1 MSYLEV
7 KDLYKKWDSVTVD
20 FSFSAQK
27 NDFVCIVGSSG
38 SGKSSVLRMIA
49 GLLKCDDKEQ
59 KCPPHIILAGRD
71 ITNLP
76 PASRGVG
83 MVFQNGSLFLH
94 MSVEDNI
101 AYGLCAKGMGKKE
114 SRKEAGLLLKKFGL
128 EGFAKRYPHTLSGG
142 EAQRVALAR
151 SLVVKPDLLLFD
163 EPLSALDAPLRKK
176 LGQELLA
183 MQREYAF
190 TAVMVTHD
198 LEEAK
203 ALATKII
210 IMDKGKKFWE
220 GSPSDFTMT
229 LPN

>member
-27 NDFVCIVGSSG
+27 NDFVCIVGASG

-94 MSVEDNI
+94 MSVEDN
-101 AYGLCAKGMGKKE
+101 
-114 SRKEAGLLLKKFGL
+114 RKQVFC
-128 EGFAKRYPHTLSGG
+128 
-142 EAQRVALAR
+142 
-151 SLVVKPDLLLFD
+151 
-163 EPLSALDAPLRKK
+163 
-176 LGQELLA
+176 
-183 MQREYAF
+183 
-190 TAVMVTHD
+190 
-198 LEEAK
+198 
-203 ALATKII
+203 
-210 IMDKGKKFWE
+210 
-220 GSPSDFTMT
+220 
-229 LPN
+229 